1 MLGFSPI
8 TNSSRGRVFRVRSS
22 DEEVMLQLNG
32 RVGVA
37 CYAIPCRQKAVP
49 PTTGDHHMR
58 AMTILGAAAL
68 FAAVAVP
75 AFAADSMKSDAMGAM
90 GGEMS
95 MMKSGET
102 VAIMPDGHMG
112 TAMSDKMAGDEM
124 MKMAKPMD
132 HCMMFMMGHD
142 GKMYAVDTMGADGM
156 KSCEKMAK

>member
-1 MLGFSPI
+1 ML
-8 TNSSRGRVFRVRSS
+8 
-22 DEEVMLQLNG
+22 LLNG
-32 RVGVA
+32 RRATA

-49 PTTGDHHMR
+49 TTGDKHMR

-68 FAAVAVP
+68 LAAVAVP
-75 AFAADSMKSDAMGAM
+75 ALAADSMKSDSMGAM
-90 GGEMS
+90 GGQMS

-156 KSCEKMAK
+156 KSCEAMAK